1 MSCLE
6 PYKNWVENCNLD
18 IGGYNYTRLHR
29 VFSCLKWR
37 IPIDGGT
44 PRPLLSMTPS
54 PERSGSF
61 WCKAFHRPMRICSP
75 DNANTSLHSWWS
87 YNMAM
92 ETFPEEIL
100 SGFAFRCFTFSH
112 AIRVYPEGSSL
123 VALLHIAR
131 VPLHWFHLHHL
142 VFLQLGDWNIKPVC
156 LSIGYPI
163 HWSKIMLSLRYIM
176 FLIP

>member
-6 PYKNWVENCNLD
+6 PYKNWVTSTLED
-18 IGGYNYTRLHR
+18 TIIQDYTESFHVSNGESQSMGVPQDHCFQWLRAPNEVVPSDARHSTVQCEYVR
-29 VFSCLKWR
+29 QTMR
-37 IPIDGGT
+37 T
-44 PRPLLSMTPS
+44 PRCIAGDLITWP
-54 PERSGSF
+54 
-61 WCKAFHRPMRICSP
+61 W
-75 DNANTSLHSWWS
+75 
-87 YNMAM
+87 

-100 SGFAFRCFTFSH
+100 SGFVFRCFTFSH

-142 VFLQLGDWNIKPVC
+142 VFLQLGDWNIRPVC

-163 HWSKIMLSLRYIM
+163 HWSNIMLSLRYIM